1 MKFEVHDPDVHS
13 EDEWS
18 DPVEARDYG
27 AAALQYLRDND
38 ITEDGMDDA
47 RRVVMTLTVRS
58 AEDPEDERKIKI
70 GIDREGT
77 DEEFVLGFVVRN
89 SR

>member
-1 MKFEVHDPDVHS
+1 MKYEVHDPGAHD
-13 EDEWS
+13 EGEWS
-18 DPVEARDYG
+18 DPVEARGYG

-58 AEDPEDERKIKI
+58 VEDPEDERKVKI
-70 GIDREGT
+70 GIDRKGT
-77 DEEFVLGFVVRN
+77 DEEFVLGFVVR
-89 SR
+89 